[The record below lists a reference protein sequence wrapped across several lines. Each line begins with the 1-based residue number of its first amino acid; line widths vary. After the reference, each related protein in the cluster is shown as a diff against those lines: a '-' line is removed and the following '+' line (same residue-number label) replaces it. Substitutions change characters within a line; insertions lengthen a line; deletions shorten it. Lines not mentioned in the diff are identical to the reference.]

1 MKNHGDLLYLCTTV
15 KLDILIAEETYL
27 SVFKFIYGWI
37 VFLLEKHLA
46 L

>member
-27 SVFKFIYGWI
+27 SYQY
-37 VFLLEKHLA
+37 LNLSMDE
-46 L
+46 